1 MTSVTARPA
10 IRAIGVGAVFLLI
23 FALLRSQQYTAVD
36 GALRSLDVFRLP
48 TLAFAGN
55 NHLLYPAN
63 VLAWHRLLAL
73 IGIMGHDAL
82 GFLRLT
88 QLMNAAAA
96 AGCVGLV
103 YWIVRVAT
111 GAGGAALAAAAGLAF
126 SRAFLLHATNAAE
139 PMAGLFWS
147 LVAATGAVVAVRR
160 KLIWPAVVAGFA
172 LALGV
177 ASYESMLMVAP
188 AALVLLGFGERPRRS
203 IIAFVAAALLASA
216 GIFGFAYASSGT
228 TAPSAM
234 LQRFIEL
241 PGASVWGGTSLSKVA
256 NLPLGAGQS
265 LLPVL
270 PPGYGG
276 VRSLLHA
283 GTAPLR
289 IVWLVAALAGVAAL
303 GGALVRRFVSER
315 AALTGDARPAAIA
328 FATGLAAACLVPL
341 WWDPLYGKLWLLPLA
356 LAWVGGGVLVGGPLA
371 GGRRGLAWGA
381 LLLIGLE
388 IAVNLSWAV
397 PAHRNESPYLEASRV
412 VARTVQ
418 PGDLL
423 ILDWDPVSELYTA
436 LWGTDT
442 GSWNLPSA
450 AVLSGPAALTELAQ
464 AVEAAQ
470 DHGKAVYFVG
480 VLDETPA
487 AWDAFLGRR
496 LRLPFAGLDR
506 YRESARVVARF
517 GPSTALTL
525 RRLQNR

>member
-1 MTSVTARPA
+1 MTLRSAGPSARA
-10 IRAIGVGAVFLLI
+10 TGLGVALLLI
-23 FALLRSQQYTAVD
+23 FGLLASQQYTAVD
-36 GALRSLDVFRLP
+36 GAVRCLDVFHLHA
-48 TLAFAGN
+48 LLVSGN
-55 NHLLYPAN
+55 NHLLAQAD
-63 VLAWHRLLAL
+63 VFLWHRLLGL
-73 IGIMGHDAL
+73 FGIAAADPLAY
-82 GFLRLT
+82 LRLT

-96 AGCVGLV
+96 AGSAALV
-103 YWIVRVAT
+103 YWIVRT
-111 GAGGAALAAAAGLAF
+111 TTSSDLAAVVAATGLAF
-126 SRAFLLHATNAAE
+126 SRAFLLYATNAAE
-139 PMAGLFWS
+139 PMVGLFWS
-147 LVAATGAVVAVRR
+147 LVAATGALVAARR
-160 KLIWPAVVAGFA
+160 KLTWPAAVAGIA

-177 ASYESMLMVAP
+177 ASYESMLMIAP

-203 IIAFVAAALLASA
+203 IVAFVAAALVASA
-216 GIFGFAYASSGT
+216 GIFGLAYAWSGT
-228 TAPSAM
+228 TVPGAM
-234 LQRFIEL
+234 LRRFIEL

-256 NLPLGAGQS
+256 NLPLGAVQS

-270 PPGYGG
+270 PSGYGG
-276 VRSLLHA
+276 VRSLLHV
-283 GTAPLR
+283 GTAPLS

-303 GGALVRRFVSER
+303 GGALVRRFVSKR
-315 AALTGDARPAAIA
+315 AALTGDARPVAIA
-328 FATGLAAACLVPL
+328 FTAGLAAACFVPL

-356 LAWVGGGVLVGGPLA
+356 LAWAGGGVLVGGPPA
-371 GGRRGLAWGA
+371 GGRRGLARGA

-464 AVEAAQ
+464 AVKATH
-470 DHGKAVYFVG
+470 DRGKVVYFVG

-496 LRLPFAGLDR
+496 LRVPFEALDR
-506 YRESARVVARF
+506 YRDSAQVVARLGD
-517 GPSTALTL
+517 GPAAVTL
-525 RRLQNR
+525 RRL